1 MRLHAGDVVKHFK
14 RETLSQEEQENQT
27 QNKNIDLSFWRIRK
41 MNNLNILKQIFDVC
55 IVPLIAILTSYL
67 ISYIQV
73 QKEQLKKKTDNEL
86 LNKYIDMAANTI
98 ADCVTTTNQTYVEA
112 LKKEGKFDEEAQKV
126 AFQKTLN
133 AVLALLTKEAKDYLT
148 EAYGDLNLYLTN
160 KIESTVNEKKTSK

>member
-1 MRLHAGDVVKHFK
+1 
-14 RETLSQEEQENQT
+14 
-27 QNKNIDLSFWRIRK
+27 
-41 MNNLNILKQIFDVC
+41 MNSLDILKQIFDVC

-112 LKKEGKFDEEAQKV
+112 LKKEGKFDVNAQKV
-126 AFQKTLN
+126 AFEMTYK
-133 AVLALLTKEAKDYLT
+133 AVMDILTDEAKEYLIQ
-148 EAYGDLNLYLTN
+148 ACGDLDAFLTTR
-160 KIESTVNEKKTSK
+160 IEAEVNNTKNEIVK

>member
-1 MRLHAGDVVKHFK
+1 
-14 RETLSQEEQENQT
+14 
-27 QNKNIDLSFWRIRK
+27 
-41 MNNLNILKQIFDVC
+41 MNSLDILKQIFDVC

-67 ISYIQV
+67 VSYIQV

-98 ADCVTTTNQTYVEA
+98 ADCVTTTNQTYVEEQ
-112 LKKEGKFDEEAQKV
+112 KKEGKFDEEAQKV

>member
-1 MRLHAGDVVKHFK
+1 
-14 RETLSQEEQENQT
+14 
-27 QNKNIDLSFWRIRK
+27 
-41 MNNLNILKQIFDVC
+41 MNNLDILKQIFDVC

-67 ISYIQV
+67 VSYIQV

-98 ADCVTTTNQTYVEA
+98 ADYVTTTNQTYVDA

-133 AVLALLTKEAKDYLT
+133 AVLALLTKEAKEYLT

-160 KIESTVNEKKTSK
+160 KIESTVNEKKSK

>member
-1 MRLHAGDVVKHFK
+1 
-14 RETLSQEEQENQT
+14 
-27 QNKNIDLSFWRIRK
+27 
-41 MNNLNILKQIFDVC
+41 MNSLDILKQIFDVC

-86 LNKYIDMAANTI
+86 LNKYIDMTANTI

-160 KIESTVNEKKTSK
+160 KIESTVNEKKISK